1 MAGQG
6 PLAGVRVLDITTVLL
21 GPYCT
26 QLLAE
31 MGAEVIKLEAPE
43 GDVVRQIGPARNP
56 GMGSMFLTLNRGKRG
71 LCLDLKTKGGQAAA
85 KRVARGCDVVVTN
98 VRPRAMQ
105 RLGLDAAT
113 LRAADP
119 RLVYCAITGFGQEG
133 PYAALPAY
141 DDLIQ
146 GMAGIPHL
154 TTRQGSETPRY
165 APLALAD
172 RVTGLHTLSAILAA
186 LVERAR
192 TGAGQEVEVPM
203 FEVMA
208 SLTLGDHLGGMNFDP
223 ALDGG
228 GYARLLSPDRRPYA
242 TKDGHLCAMIY
253 NDAQWRRF
261 FAAIGEPERFDR
273 DPRMA
278 SHATRTQHI
287 DAIYAELAEILAT
300 RSTAEW
306 LDLLRAADVPCA
318 PAHTLASLR
327 ADEHLAATGF
337 FETEEHPSEGTLTR
351 LAAPVRFAAHGRI
364 PRRPAPR
371 LGEHGREVLG
381 EAGFSPQEIDALV
394 AEGAVKLPVQP

>member
-31 MGAEVIKLEAPE
+31 MGAEVIKLVAPE
-43 GDVVRQIGPARNP
+43 GDVVRQIGPRRNP

-71 LCLDLKTKGGQAAA
+71 LCLDLKTQGGLAAA
-85 KRVARGCDVVVTN
+85 KRVAAGRDVVVTN

-113 LRAADP
+113 LRALDP

-146 GMAGIPHL
+146 GMAGIAHL
-154 TTRQGSETPRY
+154 STRQGSETPRY
-165 APLALAD
+165 APTALAD
-172 RVTGLHTLSAILAA
+172 RVTGLHALSAILAA
-186 LVERAR
+186 LVERGR
-192 TGAGQEVEVPM
+192 TGAGQEIEVPM

-208 SLTLGDHLGGMNFDP
+208 SLTLGDHLGGMNYDP
-223 ALDGG
+223 PLDGG
-228 GYARLLSPDRRPYA
+228 GCARLLSPDRRPYA

-261 FAAIGEPERFDR
+261 FAAIGEPERFER

-278 SHATRTQHI
+278 SHATRTAHI
-287 DAIYAELAEILAT
+287 DAIYAELAAILAT
-300 RSTAEW
+300 RTTAEW
-306 LDLLRAADVPCA
+306 LALLRAADVPCA
-318 PAHTLASLR
+318 PAHTLAALR

-337 FETEEHPSEGTLTR
+337 FETEEHPSEGRLTR
-351 LAAPVRFAAHGRI
+351 LAAPVRFGAHGEVE
-364 PRRPAPR
+364 RRPAPR
-371 LGEHGREVLG
+371 LGEHGREVLR
-381 EAGFSPQEIDALV
+381 EAGFSEPEIEALR
-394 AEGAVKLPVQP
+394 AEGALRLPDQP

>member
-71 LCLDLKTKGGQAAA
+71 LCLDLKTKNGQAAA

-300 RSTAEW
+300 RTTAEW

-337 FETEEHPSEGTLTR
+337 FETEQHPSEGTLTR
-351 LAAPVRFAAHGRI
+351 LATPVRFAAHGRI

-381 EAGFSPQEIDALV
+381 EAGFSPEEIDALV